1 MFKLINPIIAPFYSS
16 PLINIVIFYEIVV
29 FLIEFLCLTFT
40 LRWRLHKPLYGRS
53 ALVVFSANLAS
64 FFLVPLLLLILTGTS
79 WVINFLLLPLLT
91 FFLLSF
97 LLTFVVEY
105 IVIAGIFH
113 GLEMVQKERK
123 LGLML
128 ILVPVVF
135 LSNFLTLLL
144 GIIPSPIRLY
154 WVHLSCILRF

>member
-1 MFKLINPIIAPFYSS
+1 M
-16 PLINIVIFYEIVV
+16 
-29 FLIEFLCLTFT
+29 
-40 LRWRLHKPLYGRS
+40 
-53 ALVVFSANLAS
+53 
-64 FFLVPLLLLILTGTS
+64 
-79 WVINFLLLPLLT
+79 INFLLLPLLT